1 MRKNVRLFC
10 GIISAWACLPD
21 EKGIY
26 NKFAAQ
32 ISEFTP
38 SVSQTSQPDPGAES
52 RIHSAQVDKGRRKI
66 RQECVRC
73 VCLYSCVC
81 VGAREW
87 VLQLKITRQKLNFPV
102 PHFILTCVSFQSH
115 YKLYGL
121 PPNREILANKINE
134 GMHD

>member
-1 MRKNVRLFC
+1 MRKNIRLFC

-52 RIHSAQVDKGRRKI
+52 TIHSAQVDKGRRKI

-81 VGAREW
+81 VCVCACWCQRMGAT
-87 VLQLKITRQKLNFPV
+87 VKN
-102 PHFILTCVSFQSH
+102 
-115 YKLYGL
+115 
-121 PPNREILANKINE
+121 NE
-134 GMHD
+134 AET